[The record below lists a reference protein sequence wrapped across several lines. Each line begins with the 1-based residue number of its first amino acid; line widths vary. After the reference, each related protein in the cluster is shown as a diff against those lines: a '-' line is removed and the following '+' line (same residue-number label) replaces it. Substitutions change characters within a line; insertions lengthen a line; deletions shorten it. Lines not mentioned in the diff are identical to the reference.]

1 MKTKIFKRTLLLVA
15 MLLAC
20 AVQSRATDFTYNG
33 LTYTILTDNTCE
45 TKQGYFSYPSGNIA
59 GNSVSGD
66 IVIPETVY
74 YNDKA
79 YSVTKIGDLAF
90 DGCTDLTS
98 VTIGNSVT
106 EIGRLAFDG
115 CTGLTEVTIPNS
127 VTSIGD
133 YAFKSCS
140 DCA

>member
-1 MKTKIFKRTLLLVA
+1 MKTKILKRALLLVA

-20 AVQSRATDFTYNG
+20 AVQSRAEDFTYDG
-33 LTYTILTDNTCE
+33 IKYTVLTDSTCE
-45 TKQGYFSYPSGNIA
+45 TKQGYYGRSGYIA
-59 GNSVSGD
+59 GNSISGNL
-66 IVIPETVY
+66 VIPETVY

-90 DGCTDLTS
+90 S
-98 VTIGNSVT
+98 N
-106 EIGRLAFDG
+106 

-127 VTSIGD
+127 VTSIGA
-133 YAFKSCS
+133 YAFNCCSGLTEVTIQNSVTSIGNYAFYGCS